1 MRSLDM
7 PAYTRHKMSFQPR
20 AGMSEGFSAE
30 RPRPPSVR
38 ARLLR
43 RRRSEP
49 DSSRPSGR
57 WRSIL
62 HVSVSLFAIDV
73 PHGVFGIRSRCS
85 AVRIRAERA
94 VLIPNE
100 PLLRLVPHNR
110 WLGRKKMAPPE
121 LREGPSSSAEVTT
134 NWDLCPGAD
143 NPTLCTSRD

>member
-1 MRSLDM
+1 
-7 PAYTRHKMSFQPR
+7 
-20 AGMSEGFSAE
+20 
-30 RPRPPSVR
+30 
-38 ARLLR
+38 
-43 RRRSEP
+43 
-49 DSSRPSGR
+49 GR

-143 NPTLCTSRD
+143 NPTSARQGSRGDECVLRYAWKWANRVCFWFFWYSRNSLKSASRCSVS